1 MIDTDTRLRV
11 SGGIG
16 KTETEASTLVFET
29 MKERRGHPEG
39 PPPTVSDG
47 WGGIRE
53 AMVEVYGKVPEYK
66 GVGRPPEKKRPQEGW
81 QYLQIVKERTDT
93 GQVTGTR
100 SKEVVYGEKDEVL
113 DLLGEQSAYVERT
126 HLTMRH
132 MNGRLTRKG
141 LGFSKALR
149 MHRAAAAWE
158 DAVYNLTRPLKTLR
172 TDLAGPP
179 PEDYTGPSKKRW
191 GKRTP
196 AMAAELTDHIWNVE
210 ELLRTVPPP
219 AYNNT

>member
-11 SGGIG
+11 GRGIG
-16 KTETEASTLVFET
+16 KTETEASTLVFEK
-29 MKERRGHPEG
+29 MKERRGHPES

-53 AMVEVYGKVPEYK
+53 AMREVYGKVPEYK
-66 GVGRPPEKKRPQEGW
+66 GAGRPPEKKRPQEGW

-100 SKEVVYGEKDEVL
+100 SKVVYGEKDEVL
-113 DLLGEQSAYVERT
+113 ELLGEQTAYVERT

-149 MHRAAAAWE
+149 RHRAAAAWE
-158 DAVYNLTRPLKTLR
+158 DAAYNLTRPLKSLR
-172 TDLAGPP
+172 VDQNGPP
-179 PEDYTGPSKKRW
+179 PDDYAGPSKKRW
-191 GKRTP
+191 EKRTP
-196 AMAAELTDHIWNVE
+196 AMAADLTEHVWNVE
-210 ELLRTVPPP
+210 KLLRTIPPP
-219 AYNNT
+219 ADNT

>member
-11 SGGIG
+11 GRGIG

-53 AMVEVYGKVPEYK
+53 AMREVYGKVPEYK
-66 GVGRPPEKKRPQEGW
+66 GIGRPPEKKRPQEGW

-93 GQVTGTR
+93 GQQVTGTR
-100 SKEVVYGEKDEVL
+100 SKEVVYGEKEDEVL
-113 DLLGEQSAYVERT
+113 DLLGEQTAYVERT

-132 MNGRLTRKG
+132 MNGRLTRRG

-149 MHRAAAAWE
+149 IAPRGSGLGGRRLQPDAPVENVAHGLGRTAARRITPGRAKSAGESA
-158 DAVYNLTRPLKTLR
+158 RPQW
-172 TDLAGPP
+172 PP
-179 PEDYTGPSKKRW
+179 S
-191 GKRTP
+191 
-196 AMAAELTDHIWNVE
+196 
-210 ELLRTVPPP
+210 
-219 AYNNT
+219 

>member
-11 SGGIG
+11 SCGIG
-16 KTETEASTLVFET
+16 KTETEASKLVFEK
-29 MKERRGHPEG
+29 MKECRGHPEG

-100 SKEVVYGEKDEVL
+100 SKVVYGEKDEVL
-113 DLLGEQSAYVERT
+113 ELLGQQTAYVERT

-132 MNGRLTRKG
+132 MSGRLTRKG
-141 LGFSKALR
+141 PRLLEGASDAPCGSGLGGRRLQPNALV
-149 MHRAAAAWE
+149 E
-158 DAVYNLTRPLKTLR
+158 
-172 TDLAGPP
+172 
-179 PEDYTGPSKKRW
+179 
-191 GKRTP
+191 
-196 AMAAELTDHIWNVE
+196 NVA
-210 ELLRTVPPP
+210 RG
-219 AYNNT
+219 